1 MLSDRLKQIID
12 YKGISSRAFALKIN
26 VSSQSFG
33 KYLQG
38 REPAASILS
47 TIIETFD
54 DISAIWL
61 LTGRG
66 EMIRGEEPKEAPQ
79 DIKNLSETVKNLS
92 ETINR
97 QSKIIETLT
106 SK

>member
-1 MLSDRLKQIID
+1 MIKNRVIQLID
-12 YKGISSRAFALKIN
+12 NKGIGKEKFFNSIGVTSANFRGSLLKSSLSSTTIEKIIAEIPEVN
-26 VSSQSFG
+26 
-33 KYLQG
+33 L
-38 REPAASILS
+38 
-47 TIIETFD
+47 D
-54 DISAIWL
+54 WL